1 MLIAILTTALVLPA
15 ASLAAFVIA
24 RYPFRGR
31 EFAYG
36 LFTLGLLFP
45 IAVAILPLF
54 VMLRQVGLLSTPLG
68 VALPQAAFGLPIAIV
83 IMRPFFRAIPKE
95 LQDAAALD
103 GCGPLRFYWS
113 IMLPLSRPVLSTVAV
128 LSIVGSWNAFFL
140 PLLVLID
147 PDQQTLPIGVNNI
160 STQYSTDFALVL
172 AYTTLSMIPA
182 LLFYALAERQI
193 IGGLDRRCGQGLSA
207 HELTHDTANCR
218 PPSSNGPSPA
228 MTLTHSDALYL
239 DSTASVDDR
248 VADLLDRMTLDE
260 KLAQLGSVWVF
271 QIAGHD
277 GFDVE
282 RATPLIGAGIGHITR
297 MSGASSL
304 GSAAAALLANEV
316 QRFLLETR
324 LGIPAI
330 VHEEICSGL
339 MAREAT
345 VFAQAIGVASTFRPE
360 HNRRS
365 PTRSAARCARSVPT
379 RACRR
384 CSTSAVIRAGAGSR
398 RPTAKTRTS
407 CHRWAWR
414 SSAAC
419 RATTSSTG

>member
-1 MLIAILTTALVLPA
+1 MADSTIGTIGEPAKGDIVHRRRRFKHIGLYAIAAFVLVLIIVPLMFSVLGGFRSNQQLVEHPVGLPDPWVTSNYTDTLANPDFWRQVGNSMLVAILTTALVLPA

-31 EFAYG
+31 ELAYG

-83 IMRPFFRAIPKE
+83 IMRPFFRAIPME

-113 IMLPLSRPVLSTVAV
+113 IMLPLSRPVLSTIAV

-160 STQYSTDFALVL
+160 STQYATDFALVL

-193 IGGLDRRCGQGLSA
+193 IGGL
-207 HELTHDTANCR
+207 T
-218 PPSSNGPSPA
+218 
-228 MTLTHSDALYL
+228 
-239 DSTASVDDR
+239 
-248 VADLLDRMTLDE
+248 
-260 KLAQLGSVWVF
+260 
-271 QIAGHD
+271 
-277 GFDVE
+277 
-282 RATPLIGAGIGHITR
+282 
-297 MSGASSL
+297 
-304 GSAAAALLANEV
+304 
-316 QRFLLETR
+316 
-324 LGIPAI
+324 
-330 VHEEICSGL
+330 
-339 MAREAT
+339 
-345 VFAQAIGVASTFRPE
+345 
-360 HNRRS
+360 
-365 PTRSAARCARSVPT
+365 
-379 RACRR
+379 
-384 CSTSAVIRAGAGSR
+384 AGAV
-398 RPTAKTRTS
+398 KD
-407 CHRWAWR
+407 
-414 SSAAC
+414 
-419 RATTSSTG
+419 